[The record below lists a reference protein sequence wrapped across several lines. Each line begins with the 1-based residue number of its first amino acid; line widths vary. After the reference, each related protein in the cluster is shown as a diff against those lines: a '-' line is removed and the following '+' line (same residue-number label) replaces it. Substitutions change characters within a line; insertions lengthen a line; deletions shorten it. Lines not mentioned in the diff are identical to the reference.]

1 MLNDSE
7 KTKAQLIEELVS
19 LRSRAAHPEL
29 KRDLQHS
36 YLPVKSDDE
45 TVVGI
50 SCVVQDLTDSKR
62 AHESLRLTQFALDHA
77 ADPVYW
83 VRHDGRIFY
92 ANHAA
97 CESLGY
103 SRDELLSMSVS
114 EIDPDFPAE
123 AWPAHWQALKQSG
136 RSTFE
141 AHHQTKRG
149 RVFPVEITTNYLTDG
164 PHEFMWAYV
173 HDITERKRA
182 VEALRES
189 QARLLKAQHVA
200 GMGFLDWNLK
210 TDDIYWSDEVYRLY
224 GVDPKEISPTIDLT
238 ARMVHPDDRD
248 FVQERLKLAIQGA
261 EPYDM
266 DHRIVRID
274 GQVIWVH
281 AQAEIARDAEGN
293 AGTLL
298 GTIVDITDRKRSE
311 QRLRFVVDGTASS
324 TGEEFYGALVENL
337 AGALNVQFAF
347 VSEVVDAEA
356 MRLRLLANWTGTE
369 FGPTFEYDTTDKP
382 CEHVVGKGLARF
394 AQGVQELFP
403 KDVWLKENGI
413 ESYLAIPLFDTAGHS
428 IGHLGVAHQA
438 PMEDVSLA
446 EPVLRTFA
454 SRASGEIMRRRDE
467 KLLRQRESE
476 LAHAGRLSLMGEMVA
491 GLVHEVG
498 QPLYSIGNF
507 SKACENHIEQN
518 GPVETE
524 KLSHWI
530 AEISAC
536 VRRSKGILSRLRG
549 FARRSVPHPKA
560 LSIDQAIDESIKM
573 LDFELRDH
581 NVAVDYDRAEG
592 IEVRADEVQVQQVLA
607 NLIRNACESFNASGS
622 EDARLTIRTKSR
634 DGFCDVS
641 VEDNGPG
648 MNEEQIERAFQ
659 SFFTS
664 KASGLGLGLAISKTI
679 VEGHGGK
686 IAIVPNRHR
695 GITCHFTLPLA
706 RGGA

>member
-19 LRSRAAHPEL
+19 LRFRAAHPEL

-36 YLPVKSDDE
+36 YLPVKSDDG

-164 PHEFMWAYV
+164 PHEFIWAFV

-182 VEALRES
+182 
-189 QARLLKAQHVA
+189 
-200 GMGFLDWNLK
+200 
-210 TDDIYWSDEVYRLY
+210 
-224 GVDPKEISPTIDLT
+224 
-238 ARMVHPDDRD
+238 
-248 FVQERLKLAIQGA
+248 
-261 EPYDM
+261 
-266 DHRIVRID
+266 
-274 GQVIWVH
+274 
-281 AQAEIARDAEGN
+281 
-293 AGTLL
+293 
-298 GTIVDITDRKRSE
+298 
-311 QRLRFVVDGTASS
+311 
-324 TGEEFYGALVENL
+324 EN
-337 AGALNVQFAF
+337 V
-347 VSEVVDAEA
+347 
-356 MRLRLLANWTGTE
+356 
-369 FGPTFEYDTTDKP
+369 
-382 CEHVVGKGLARF
+382 
-394 AQGVQELFP
+394 
-403 KDVWLKENGI
+403 
-413 ESYLAIPLFDTAGHS
+413 
-428 IGHLGVAHQA
+428 
-438 PMEDVSLA
+438 
-446 EPVLRTFA
+446 
-454 SRASGEIMRRRDE
+454 
-467 KLLRQRESE
+467 LRQREME
-476 LAHAGRLSLMGEMVA
+476 LAHVARLSMLGEMVA
-491 GLVHEVG
+491 GVVHEVG

-518 GPVETE
+518 EPVETE
-524 KLSHWI
+524 KLSHWL

-536 VRRSKGILSRLRG
+536 VRRSKEILSRLKG
-549 FARRSVPHPKA
+549 FARKGAPQPKA
-560 LSIDQAIDESIKM
+560 LSIDRAIGESIKM
-573 LDFELRDH
+573 FEFELRRH
-581 NVAVDYDRAEG
+581 NVAVDYDRVEG
-592 IEVRADEVQVQQVLA
+592 IVVLADDVQVQQVLT

-706 RGGA
+706 RGDE